1 MGVVNPY
8 EAVRLVELDLRQLVR
23 AVLGSSWLE
32 TARAAG
38 VVDVAKLEAKVADER
53 GRRPAAVVSSD
64 LLDYTE
70 FTQLKVLIVE
80 KQWNAFAPALGTKK
94 HIETYLSKIAGF
106 RNPTMHARTLLP
118 FEEHL
123 VLGISGELRN
133 RIAIYRNNQ
142 EQSRMYYP
150 VVDSITDSFG
160 NTHDGI
166 TNLIIQT
173 GVRLEIGE
181 TATFICRATDPEG
194 RELHWQLSNNAHGG
208 PDRQIDEAT
217 GDEVAL
223 SYRFTRADVGEQV
236 PLLITLRSSGEFHR
250 QPGSSGS
257 DATAMFHYAVNPPRT
272 ADDSSGLL

>member
-32 TARAAG
+32 TARAGG
-38 VVDVAKLEAKVADER
+38 VVDVANLEGKATVER

-70 FTQLKVLIVE
+70 FTQLQNLILK
-80 KQWNAFAPALGTKK
+80 KQWDAFAPALGTKR

-106 RNPTMHARTLLP
+106 RNPTMHARPLLP

-133 RIAIYRNNQ
+133 RIAIYRNTK
-142 EQSRMYYP
+142 EQSSMYYP
-150 VVDSITDSFG
+150 VVDLITDNFG
-160 NTHDGI
+160 NNHDGI

-181 TATFICRATDPEG
+181 TVTFTCRATDPED
-194 RELHWQLSNNAHGG
+194 RELHWSLTNNAHGG

-217 GDEVAL
+217 GNEVTL
-223 SYRFTRADVGEQV
+223 SYKFTRADVGEQV
-236 PLLITLRSSGEFHR
+236 PLLVNLRSSGEFHR
-250 QPGSSGS
+250 RAGYPVS
-257 DATAMFHYAVNPPRT
+257 DAGAMFHYAVNPPRE
-272 ADDSSGLL
+272 GK